1 MFINE
6 ISYSISRYMII
17 SCITKSENSRV
28 RGHIKPLVDFNAM
41 LVTNS

>member
-1 MFINE
+1 MFIKE
-6 ISYSISRYMII
+6 ISYSLSSYMFI

-28 RGHIKPLVDFNAM
+28 RGHIKPLIDFNAM